1 MISDDTMIKLPSRMK
16 QRATPEAPTRASGS
30 RLMWTLLPIILSKP
44 VDCGA
49 SVPISQ

>member
-1 MISDDTMIKLPSRMK
+1 MIPDDTMIKLPARTK
-16 QRATPEAPTRASGS
+16 QRAAPEAPARASGS

-49 SVPISQ
+49 PVPISR